1 MVVGVTVGFVFAAER
16 RQLILEMVRAN
27 GAVSLRELA
36 RVVQTSEVTVRRDV
50 RALEAEGLL
59 DRRHGGAV
67 LPGGFTRE
75 SGFPQKS
82 HLATAEKTAIADL
95 AASFVEEGEAVVV
108 GAGTTT
114 QELARRLAR
123 VPGLTVV
130 TNSLLVAQALAHA
143 NRVEVVMTG
152 GTLRGSNYALVGS
165 GAEQSLQGLRV
176 TRAFLSGSGL
186 TAERGLSTS
195 NMLSASVDRALV
207 QAAAEVVV
215 LADHTKLGTDTM
227 FQTVP
232 TDVITRLVT
241 DEPPAHDDRAATE
254 LQALADQG
262 VHISVAGP
270 GAGSGA
276 GTGAV
281 HGDAVS
287 SAARRRDVP
296 PLPGQRR
303 NLPLGH
309 GQQGGPGQGGPPG
322 AQLRSAAP
330 LGDQATARVADLAPR
345 RR

>member
-1 MVVGVTVGFVFAAER
+1 MFAAER

-123 VPGLTVV
+123 IPGLTVV

-232 TDVITRLVT
+232 TDLISRLVT
-241 DEPPAHDDRAATE
+241 DEPPAHDDRAGSE

-262 VHISVAGP
+262 VRISVAGT
-270 GAGSGA
+270 GAGCGA
-276 GTGAV
+276 GGTDGANGAV
-281 HGDAVS
+281 GSEAMPPGS
-287 SAARRRDVP
+287 RGRRDV

-303 NLPLGH
+303 TH
-309 GQQGGPGQGGPPG
+309 TGGPGVSGGPG
-322 AQLRSAAP
+322 GQLRGAGGP
-330 LGDQATARVADLAPR
+330 LGSQETGERARVADLR

>member
-1 MVVGVTVGFVFAAER
+1 MFAAER

-95 AASFVEEGEAVVV
+95 AAGLVEEGEAIVV

-241 DEPPAHDDRAATE
+241 DEPPGHDDRAATE

-262 VHISVAGP
+262 VQIAVAGGAVGPNTGP
-270 GAGSGA
+270 GADSVQA
-276 GTGAV
+276 G
-281 HGDAVS
+281 
-287 SAARRRDVP
+287 RQPRRDV

-303 NLPLGH
+303 NH
-309 GQQGGPGQGGPPG
+309 GAAPGQ
-322 AQLRSAAP
+322 QLRSAV
-330 LGDQATARVADLAPR
+330 LGEQPPGERAARVADLR